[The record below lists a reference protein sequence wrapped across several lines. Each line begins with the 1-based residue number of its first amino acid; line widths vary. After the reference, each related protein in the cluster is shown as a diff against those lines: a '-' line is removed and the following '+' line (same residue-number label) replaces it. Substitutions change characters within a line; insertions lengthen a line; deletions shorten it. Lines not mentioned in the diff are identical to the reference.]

1 MSDKPLEQKTQP
13 RCGARLPVYVG
24 LHLAILLYASTGIFT
39 KQASAQP
46 FLSAKFILFYGIA
59 ILLMFLYALL
69 WQQFLKVMPLNTA
82 YANKSVST
90 VWTMLFGALLF
101 KEQITWGMML
111 GAVVIIV
118 GVYLVVTADE

>member
-1 MSDKPLEQKTQP
+1 MKTNFRKWMSF
-13 RCGARLPVYVG
+13 AG
-24 LHLAILLYASTGIFT
+24 LQAAVLLFSATGILTKLASKEAFLSMRFLLLYGGAV
-39 KQASAQP
+39 
-46 FLSAKFILFYGIA
+46 
-59 ILLMFLYALL
+59 LLMVVYAFL

>member
-13 RCGARLPVYVG
+13 RRGARLPVYIG

-39 KQASAQP
+39 KQASAQS

-69 WQQFLKVMPLNTA
+69 WQQFLKVMPLNTLI
-82 YANKSVST
+82 N
-90 VWTMLFGALLF
+90 
-101 KEQITWGMML
+101 
-111 GAVVIIV
+111 
-118 GVYLVVTADE
+118 